1 MCQPLLKFLLWQML
15 FQNGATVKLSYK
27 AFLKD
32 VKGTFLNYV
41 IRLGWVGVRNCR
53 LFQLLLLLGGWVLGK
68 MEFTNYFSLRF
79 YQCFFL
85 YFSGKKVFSEKKQ
98 SNFCLQT
105 SIEQLQNFFLLL
117 ICFKLSLTK
126 QLKLNK
132 GRLSCWLKYHCSCFS
147 LIAFS

>member
-1 MCQPLLKFLLWQML
+1 
-15 FQNGATVKLSYK
+15 
-27 AFLKD
+27 
-32 VKGTFLNYV
+32 
-41 IRLGWVGVRNCR
+41 VGVRNCR
-53 LFQLLLLLGGWVLGK
+53 LFQLLSLLGGWVLGK

-79 YQCFFL
+79 SKCFFL

-132 GRLSCWLKYHCSCFS
+132 DRLSCWLKYFVLAFHLLRFHDLDVSLDGGPTIKFEFS
-147 LIAFS
+147 LS

>member
-1 MCQPLLKFLLWQML
+1 M
-15 FQNGATVKLSYK
+15 
-27 AFLKD
+27 
-32 VKGTFLNYV
+32 GTFLNYV

-53 LFQLLLLLGGWVLGK
+53 LFQLLSLLGGWVLGK

-79 YQCFFL
+79 SKCFFL

-132 GRLSCWLKYHCSCFS
+132 DRLSCWLKYFVLAFHLLRFHDLDVSLDGGPTIKFEFS
-147 LIAFS
+147 LS